1 MEGSRIKKELITF
14 DIPSLR
20 PLRAAKSNPM
30 RTTLIRRVLTNALM
44 IAIIAP
50 FIASCNKEEPTTAVI
65 TVKREDG
72 TPVSDAYVRIFANPP
87 LPLGDPTRLNKE
99 GYTDGSGQVT
109 FDYTDFYEQG
119 QSGFAVLDLYST
131 KDTLVGEGIIKIL
144 EEEKN
149 EETVFLK
156 VPE

>member
-1 MEGSRIKKELITF
+1 
-14 DIPSLR
+14 
-20 PLRAAKSNPM
+20 M

-44 IAIIAP
+44 LAIIAP
-50 FIASCNKEEPTTAVI
+50 FISSCNKEEPTTAVI
-65 TVKREDG
+65 TVKRQDG
-72 TPVSDAYVRIFANPP
+72 SVVPEAYVKIFANPP
-87 LPLGDPTRLNKE
+87 IPLGDPTRLNKE

-119 QSGFAVLDLYST
+119 QSGFAVLDLYCT
-131 KDTLVGEGIIKIL
+131 KDTMVGEGIIKIL